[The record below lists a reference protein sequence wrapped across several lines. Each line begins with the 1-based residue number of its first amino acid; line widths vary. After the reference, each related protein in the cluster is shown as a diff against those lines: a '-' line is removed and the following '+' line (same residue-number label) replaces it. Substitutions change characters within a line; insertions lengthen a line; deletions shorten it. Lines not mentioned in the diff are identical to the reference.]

1 MSQQFLQTAVGR
13 CGPPPPVGPRWPAM
27 DPLQR
32 SFCWP
37 QVTVAV
43 LIQALGVNLLSSSLL
58 CRGQR
63 ATSFFSG
70 LGTSELAW
78 SAVGNAL
85 VAAGLTFSFVFTFA
99 CERDAACHEVLLKHN
114 SEHVFADI
122 LDLFEL
128 PARSFSLQML
138 MFLLQTVPVRRFAHC
153 VRHGG
158 LCPAVPGHWTHRWLL
173 GEVAPKSSCNH

>member
-1 MSQQFLQTAVGR
+1 MRA
-13 CGPPPPVGPRWPAM
+13 PAPVGPRWPAM

-32 SFCWP
+32 AFCWP

-43 LIQALGVNLLSSSLL
+43 LTQALGGNLLSSSLL

-78 SAVGNAL
+78 RAVGNAL
-85 VAAGLTFSFVFTFA
+85 VAAGLTFSFDFTFA
-99 CERDAACHEVLLKHN
+99 CERDAACHEILVKHN
-114 SEHVFADI
+114 AEHVFADI

-128 PARSFSLQML
+128 PAGSFGLQRRL
-138 MFLLQTVPVRRFAHC
+138 VYLLQTVPVRSVAHC

-158 LCPAVPGHWTHRWLL
+158 LCPVVPGQWAHRCLL
-173 GEVAPKSSCNH
+173 GEVAPKSSC

>member
-1 MSQQFLQTAVGR
+1 
-13 CGPPPPVGPRWPAM
+13 M

-32 SFCWP
+32 AFCWP

-43 LIQALGVNLLSSSLL
+43 LTQALGVNLLSSSLL

-78 SAVGNAL
+78 RAVGSAL
-85 VAAGLTFSFVFTFA
+85 VAAGLAFSFRFTFA
-99 CERDAACHEVLLKHN
+99 CERDAACHEILLKHN
-114 SEHVFADI
+114 PEHVFADI
-122 LDLFEL
+122 LDLVDL
-128 PARSFSLQML
+128 PAGCFGLQGL
-138 MFLLQTVPVRRFAHC
+138 VFLLLTVPVRRVAHC

-158 LCPAVPGHWTHRWLL
+158 LCPVVPGQWSHRCLL
-173 GEVAPKSSCNH
+173 GEAVPKSSCNH